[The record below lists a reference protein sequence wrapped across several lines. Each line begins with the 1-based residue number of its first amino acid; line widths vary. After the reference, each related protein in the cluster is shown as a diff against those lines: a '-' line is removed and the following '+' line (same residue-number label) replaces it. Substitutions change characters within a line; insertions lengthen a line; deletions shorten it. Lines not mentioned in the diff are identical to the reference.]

1 MIFKNLFRRKSR
13 SLLTLAGIAI
23 GVAAMI
29 ALGALGAGLASGYQ
43 AIAGG
48 SQADLDH
55 DPGRILRSLP
65 QLMSTSTSA

>member
-29 ALGALGAGLASGYQ
+29 ALGALGAGLASDYQ

-48 SQADLDH
+48 SQADL
-55 DPGRILRSLP
+55 I
-65 QLMSTSTSA
+65 MT